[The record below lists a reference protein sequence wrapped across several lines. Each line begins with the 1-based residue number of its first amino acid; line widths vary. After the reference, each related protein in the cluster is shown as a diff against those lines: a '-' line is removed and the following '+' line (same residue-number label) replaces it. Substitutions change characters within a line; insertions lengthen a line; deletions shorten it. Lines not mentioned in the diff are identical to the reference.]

1 MKETTQHYYLIVE
14 NPELVEIGQPIID
27 GDTIIGFISDV
38 IFDGRAEVVLW
49 ETSEFE
55 FLENM
60 ENISDSVENPLEL
73 FEIAM
78 GKASE
83 RVKHNWK
90 EMIKAN
96 ER

>member
-1 MKETTQHYYLIVE
+1 MKETSQHYYLIVDD
-14 NPELVEIGQPIID
+14 PEIVEVGQPIVD
-27 GDTIIGFISDV
+27 GDSIIGFIADV

-49 ETSEFE
+49 EPSTFE
-55 FLENM
+55 FRDNM
-60 ENISDSVENPLEL
+60 ENISDVFENPLEA

-83 RVKHNWK
+83 PVKTHWK
-90 EMIKAN
+90 EMVRKH